1 MGVFDLYFSES
12 SFDEMVDAQR
22 KCRPHWQAIYDRI
35 EAAGIEGL
43 KAKQAEIDWSLEEN
57 GVTYNVYDAPGSS
70 TKRRWTLDPIPFVV
84 TKAEWD
90 DVAKGI
96 RQRAKLFDL
105 MLRDLY
111 GDQLLIRQGIL
122 PAEAVFAHKGFSPE
136 VFDFGTKKHFELFF
150 YAADIARGPDGK
162 FWVVNDRIQAP
173 SGLGYAVEN
182 RLSMNIIAKSLFP
195 GVNTRRL
202 AGFIDEMKAM
212 IDRLAGGDRSMAA
225 LLTPGPHNETYFE
238 HAYLSSL
245 LDISLVQGEDLLA
258 KDGALWLKNLSGLTK
273 INTLWRRVDDRYC
286 DPLELKNDSH
296 LGVAG
301 LVDAVRRE
309 NLALINPI
317 GGALFENPG
326 FNPFMKNIARFFLDE
341 DLLLPQIATW
351 WCGQPGELEY
361 VLEHLDTLIVKHI
374 NHMPTS
380 EAYFGRKMDEKA
392 RDALRKR
399 LREAPHLYVAQQEI
413 GFSTVPYFTGEA
425 VEPRNAVVRSYA
437 FKRGSNYWV
446 MNGGL
451 VRVATQKDAF
461 LVSSQKGGTSKDLWI
476 IGDEEERAP
485 LNPFKQL
492 PCVDASI
499 DQIPTRR
506 AENLFW
512 LGRYL
517 SRAIATT
524 RLIRY
529 AVKRLINVYRDES
542 NVSETPQHQLLWAI
556 THMTM
561 TYPGFLD
568 EKNAKGLLENPM
580 KEIVS
585 VLKEMNRPGSL
596 SYTLSMLSGANISI
610 KNLLGIEA
618 WKLFDKLQG
627 EWQTFCRANTRLNR
641 TIVNE
646 MDRLHIHLLA
656 YKELIGE
663 SMFREQGLVLYEIGY
678 RIENAQLLIS
688 KARSLL
694 CLRREK
700 ATEYELLEAML
711 NTCESF
717 NAYRAHYKS
726 ALQLE
731 NVVEFL
737 LLNPQYPKSLTY
749 QTRELLSDLKAL
761 PKSRTHLT
769 AYEAPV
775 FRAYSLLKLESAE
788 SLVASNVT
796 EGIYT
801 NLEALLSELSDLY
814 MKASDEFSKTYFSH
828 YDE

>member
-1 MGVFDLYFSES
+1 MGIFDRYFSES
-12 SFDEMVDAQR
+12 SFDEMIDAQQ
-22 KCRPHWQAIYDRI
+22 KCRPHWQAICDRI
-35 EAAGIEGL
+35 EAAGIKGL

-57 GVTYNVYDAPGSS
+57 GVTYNVYDAPDGI

-84 TKAEWD
+84 TQKEWD
-90 DVAKGI
+90 EIVRGI

-105 MLRDLY
+105 ILRDLY
-111 GDQLLIRQGIL
+111 GDRHLLRQGIL
-122 PAEAVFAHKGFSPE
+122 PAEVVFAHNGYAPE
-136 VFDFGTKKHFELFF
+136 VFDFGSKKNFELFF
-150 YAADIARGPDGK
+150 YATDMARGPDGK

-195 GVNTRRL
+195 GVHTRRL

-212 IDRLAGGDRSMAA
+212 IDRLSEGDRSRAA

-245 LDISLVQGEDLLA
+245 LEISLVQGEDLLA

-273 INTLWRRVDDRYC
+273 INTLLRRVDDRYC
-286 DPLELKNDSH
+286 DPLELKSDSH

-301 LVDAVRRE
+301 LLDAARRE
-309 NLALINPI
+309 NLAMINPVGSGI
-317 GGALFENPG
+317 LENLG
-326 FNPFMKNIARFFLDE
+326 FNPFMKNIAKFFLDE
-341 DLLLPQIATW
+341 ELILPQIATW

-361 VLEHLDTLIVKHI
+361 VLEHLDSLIVKHI
-374 NHMPTS
+374 DRTES
-380 EAYFGRKMDEKA
+380 AQVYFGKKMDEA
-392 RDALRKR
+392 EREALKKR
-399 LREAPHLYVAQQEI
+399 LKESPRLYVAQEEI
-413 GFSTVPYFTGEA
+413 GFSTVPYFTGDA
-425 VEPRNAVVRSYA
+425 VEPRNAVIRSYA
-437 FKRGSNYWV
+437 FKRGSQYWV

-451 VRVATQKDAF
+451 VRVASQKDAF
-461 LVSSQKGGTSKDLWI
+461 LISSQKGGTSKDLWI
-476 IGDEEERAP
+476 VGEEEERAP
-485 LNPFKQL
+485 GNPFKQL
-492 PCVDASI
+492 PCIDASI

-517 SRAIATT
+517 SRAIVTT
-524 RLIRY
+524 RLVRY
-529 AVKRLINVYRDES
+529 TVKRLINVYRDELNAPGES
-542 NVSETPQHQLLWAI
+542 QNQLLRAM

-568 EKNAKGLLENPM
+568 EKTSESLLENPM
-580 KEIVS
+580 QEIMS
-585 VLKEMNRPGSL
+585 VLKEPSRTGSL
-596 SYTLSMLSGANISI
+596 SFTLSMLSGANVSI

-627 EWQTFCRANTRLNR
+627 EWQSFCRANTRMTR
-641 TIVNE
+641 TVVNE
-646 MDRLHIHLLA
+646 MDKLHINLLA
-656 YKELIGE
+656 YKELVEE

-678 RIENAQLLIS
+678 RIESAQLLIS

-694 CLRREK
+694 CIRQEK
-700 ATEYELLEAML
+700 ATEYELLEALL

-731 NVVEFL
+731 NVIEFL

-749 QTRELLSDLKAL
+749 QTRKLLDDLKEL

-769 AYEAPV
+769 EYEAPI
-775 FRAYSLLKLESAE
+775 FQAYSRLKLATANA
-788 SLVASNVT
+788 LVAAGDADGVYPELDT
-796 EGIYT
+796 
-801 NLEALLSELSDLY
+801 LLADLSGLF
-814 MKASDEFSKTYFSH
+814 MKASEEFSKTYFSH

>member
-1 MGVFDLYFSES
+1 MGIFDRYFSES
-12 SFDEMVDAQR
+12 SFDEMVDADQQ
-22 KCRPHWQAIYDRI
+22 CRPHWQSVFEQI
-35 EAAGIEGL
+35 EKAGIEGL

-57 GVTYNVYDAPGSS
+57 GVTYNVYDAPGGIA
-70 TKRRWTLDPIPFVV
+70 KRRWTLDPIPFVV
-84 TKAEWD
+84 SQKEWD
-90 DVAKGI
+90 IVAEGI

-111 GDQLLIRQGIL
+111 GDQHLIRQGIL
-122 PAEAVFAHKGFSPE
+122 PAEAVYSHKGYAPE
-136 VFDFGTKKHFELFF
+136 VFDFGSKKNFELFF
-150 YAADIARGPDGK
+150 FAADIARGPDGK

-182 RLSMNIIAKSLFP
+182 RLSMNIISKSLFP
-195 GVNTRRL
+195 GIHTRRL

-212 IDRLAGGDRSMAA
+212 IDRLSEGDRSKAA

-245 LDISLVQGEDLLA
+245 LEISLVQGEDLLA
-258 KDGALWLKNLSGLTK
+258 KDGALWLKNLSGLTR
-273 INTLWRRVDDRYC
+273 INTLLRRVDDRYC

-301 LVDAVRRE
+301 LVDAARRE
-309 NLALINPI
+309 KLSLINPI
-317 GGALFENPG
+317 GSAVLENPAL
-326 FNPFMKNIARFFLDE
+326 NPFMKNIAKFFFDE
-341 DLLLPQIATW
+341 ELMLPQIATW
-351 WCGQPGELEY
+351 WCGQPTELEY
-361 VLEHLDTLIVKHI
+361 VLDNIERLIVKPV
-374 NHMPTS
+374 NRS
-380 EAYFGRKMDEKA
+380 AGFEAYFGRKMDEA
-392 RDALRKR
+392 GREALRKR
-399 LREAPHLYVAQQEI
+399 LRGAPHLYVAQEEI
-413 GFSTVPYFTGEA
+413 GFSTAPYFTGEA
-425 VEPRNAVVRSYA
+425 IEPRNAVVRSYA
-437 FKRGSNYWV
+437 FKRGSSYWV

-476 IGDEEERAP
+476 VGEEEERAP
-485 LNPFKQL
+485 ANPFKQL

-517 SRAIATT
+517 ARSIMTT

-529 AVKRLINVYRDES
+529 TVKRLINVYRDELNAPDAS
-542 NVSETPQHQLLWAI
+542 QHQLLRAM

-568 EKNAKGLLENPM
+568 EKNAKSRLENPM

-585 VLKEMNRPGSL
+585 VLKDDARSGSL
-596 SYTLSMLSGANISI
+596 SFTLSMLAGANISI

-627 EWQTFCRANTRLNR
+627 EWQSFCRANTRLGR

-646 MDRLHIHLLA
+646 MDKLHINLLA
-656 YKELIGE
+656 YKELVEE
-663 SMFREQGLVLYEIGY
+663 SMFREQGLVIYEIGFN
-678 RIENAQLLIS
+678 IESAQLLIS
-688 KARSLL
+688 KARTLL
-694 CLRREK
+694 CLRQEK
-700 ATEYELLEAML
+700 ATEYELLEAL
-711 NTCESF
+711 LSTCESF

-749 QTRELLSDLKAL
+749 RTQKLLADLKEL

-769 AYEAPV
+769 EYESPI
-775 FRAYSLLKLESAE
+775 FQAYSRLKLAPAE
-788 SLVASNVT
+788 TLVSVRDSD
-796 EGIYT
+796 GVYSQ
-801 NLEALLSELSDLY
+801 LDQLLSDLSELF
-814 MKASDEFSKTYFSH
+814 MKASEEFSKTYFSH

>member
-1 MGVFDLYFSES
+1 MGVFERYFSES
-12 SFDEMVDAQR
+12 SFDEMVDAQQQ
-22 KCRPHWQAIYDRI
+22 CRPHWEAICNQI
-35 EAAGIEGL
+35 EKAGIDGL
-43 KAKQAEIDWSLEEN
+43 KAKQAELDWSLEEN
-57 GVTYNVYDAPGSS
+57 GVTYNVYDAPGGI

-84 TKAEWD
+84 AQTEWEG
-90 DVAKGI
+90 VVKGI

-111 GDQLLIRQGIL
+111 GDQHLIRQGIL
-122 PAEAVFAHKGFSPE
+122 PAEAVFAHKGYAPE
-136 VFDFGTKKHFELFF
+136 VFDFGGKTNFELYF

-162 FWVVNDRIQAP
+162 FWVAGDRIQAP

-195 GVNTRRL
+195 GVHTRRL

-212 IDRLAGGDRSMAA
+212 IDRLAGGDRSTAA

-258 KDGALWLKNLSGLTK
+258 KDGALWLKNLSGLTR

-286 DPLELKNDSH
+286 DPLELKNDSQ

-301 LVDAVRRE
+301 LLDAVRRE
-309 NLALINPI
+309 NLSMINPV
-317 GGALFENPG
+317 GSALLENPG
-326 FNPFMKNIARFFLDE
+326 FNPFMKNIAKFFLDE
-341 DLLLPQIATW
+341 ELLLPQIATW

-380 EAYFGRKMDEKA
+380 EAYFGRKMSEKQ
-392 RDALRKR
+392 RDTLRKR
-399 LREAPHLYVAQQEI
+399 LREAPHLYVAQEEI

-425 VEPRNAVVRSYA
+425 VEPRNAVVRTYA
-437 FKRGSNYWV
+437 FKRGSGYWV

-476 IGDEEERAP
+476 IGDEEERVP
-485 LNPFKQL
+485 VNPFKQL

-499 DQIPTRR
+499 DRIPTRR

-517 SRAIATT
+517 SRAILTT

-529 AVKRLINVYRDES
+529 AVKRLINIYRDES
-542 NVSETPQHQLLWAI
+542 STSETSQHQLLWAI
-556 THMTM
+556 THVTM
-561 TYPGFLD
+561 TYPGFMNKKSA
-568 EKNAKGLLENPM
+568 ESLLEYPM

-585 VLKEMNRPGSL
+585 VLKDPSRAGSL
-596 SYTLSMLSGANISI
+596 SFTLAMLSGANISI

-627 EWQTFCRANTRLNR
+627 EWQAFCRANTRLNR

-656 YKELIGE
+656 YKELVEE
-663 SMFREQGLVLYEIGY
+663 SIFREQGLVLYEIGY
-678 RIENAQLLIS
+678 RIESAQLLIS

-694 CLRREK
+694 CLRQEK
-700 ATEYELLEAML
+700 AAEYELLEAML

-769 AYEAPV
+769 EYEAPV
-775 FRAYSLLKLESAE
+775 FRVYSRLKLESAKG
-788 SLVASNVT
+788 LVSVKGADGVYSD
-796 EGIYT
+796 
-801 NLEALLSELSDLY
+801 LDALLSELSDLY
-814 MKASDEFSKTYFSH
+814 MQASDEFSKTYFSH

>member
-1 MGVFDLYFSES
+1 MGVFDRYFSES
-12 SFDEMVDAQR
+12 SFDEMVDAQQS
-22 KCRPHWQAIYDRI
+22 CRPHWKRICDQI

-57 GVTYNVYDAPGSS
+57 GVTYNVYDAPDGV

-84 TKAEWD
+84 TQGEWD
-90 DVAKGI
+90 EVVRGL

-111 GDQLLIRQGIL
+111 GDQHLIRQGIL
-122 PAEAVFAHKGFSPE
+122 PAEVVFAHKGFSPE
-136 VFDFGTKKHFELFF
+136 VFDFGSRKNFELFF
-150 YAADIARGPDGK
+150 YATDMARGPDGK

-195 GVNTRRL
+195 GANPRRL

-212 IDRLAGGDRSMAA
+212 IDRLSGGDRSRAA

-245 LDISLVQGEDLLA
+245 LEISLVQGEDLLS

-273 INTLWRRVDDRYC
+273 INTLLRRVDDRYC
-286 DPLELKNDSH
+286 DPLELKNDSQ

-301 LVDAVRRE
+301 LVDAARRE
-309 NLALINPI
+309 NLAMINPVGSGI
-317 GGALFENPG
+317 LENLG
-326 FNPFMKNIARFFLDE
+326 FNPFMENIARFFLDE
-341 DLLLPQIATW
+341 ELILPQIATW
-351 WCGQPGELEY
+351 WCGQPGELAY

-374 NHMPTS
+374 DRTES
-380 EAYFGRKMDEKA
+380 AEVYFGKQMDA
-392 RDALRKR
+392 AA
-399 LREAPHLYVAQQEI
+399 REALKVRLKAFPHLYVAQEEI
-413 GFSTVPYFTGEA
+413 GFSTAPYFTGEA

-437 FKRGSNYWV
+437 FKRGSGYWV

-451 VRVATQKDAF
+451 VRVASQKDAF

-476 IGDEEERAP
+476 LGGEEERAP

-517 SRAIATT
+517 ARAVATT

-529 AVKRLINVYRDES
+529 TVKRLINVYRDES
-542 NVSETPQHQLLWAI
+542 NASGESQHQLLWAI
-556 THMTM
+556 THLTM

-568 EKNAKGLLENPM
+568 EKASKSLLENPM

-585 VLKEMNRPGSL
+585 VLKDASRPGSL
-596 SYTLSMLSGANISI
+596 AFTLSMLSGTNVSI

-618 WKLFDKLQG
+618 WKLFDKLQW
-627 EWQTFCRANTRLNR
+627 EWQAFCRANTRLNR
-641 TIVNE
+641 TVVNE
-646 MDRLHIHLLA
+646 MDKLHIHLLA
-656 YKELIGE
+656 YKELVEE

-678 RIENAQLLIS
+678 RIESALLLIS
-688 KARSLL
+688 KARTLL
-694 CLRREK
+694 CLRQEK
-700 ATEYELLEAML
+700 ATEYELLEALL

-731 NVVEFL
+731 NVIEFL

-749 QTRELLSDLKAL
+749 QTRKLLADLKAL

-769 AYEAPV
+769 EYEAPI
-775 FRAYSLLKLESAE
+775 FRAYSMLKLESAE
-788 SLVASNVT
+788 QLVST
-796 EGIYT
+796 EATDGVYT
-801 NLEALLSELSDLY
+801 NLETLFSELSGLF
-814 MKASDEFSKTYFSH
+814 MKASDEFTKTYFSH